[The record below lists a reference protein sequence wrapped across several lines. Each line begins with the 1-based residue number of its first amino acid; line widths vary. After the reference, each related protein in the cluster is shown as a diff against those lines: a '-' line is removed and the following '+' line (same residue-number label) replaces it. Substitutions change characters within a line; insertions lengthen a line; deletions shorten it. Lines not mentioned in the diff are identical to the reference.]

1 LRTGCYKARPS
12 SAYCQFQREGDRQG
26 ETEIHFKLDNMG
38 GLKVKG
44 WERIHIHTIKRKRS
58 DCTDV
63 RKADFRERKAPG
75 SKRDVTE

>member
-1 LRTGCYKARPS
+1 
-12 SAYCQFQREGDRQG
+12 
-26 ETEIHFKLDNMG
+26 MG